1 MLNKMIILSSISI
14 KVLLP
19 LMILIG
25 IIALIPLIKSLLK
38 IKRTILF
45 SLEFLI
51 GLILSMIPYFQKV
64 FINSFSE
71 GLYIISLA
79 FFLFLSGLD
88 IDFSVFKHKEK
99 EPSILRW
106 SLKLL
111 LIIYLLG
118 FGISFFFKNEILHN
132 FWYGIILITI
142 FFTSTFASIVIPVVH
157 HKKGAS
163 SITIGKILCTYAS
176 FAELLSIIFLSIMM
190 IVMKSNQNAKPWL
203 LGVIVV
209 NLFILILL
217 KKLNKLNQISFFI
230 ALFLLL
236 LFIILSEQAG
246 VELILGAFLLGAVL
260 KWCGLNQNTFK
271 TIEHL
276 GYDFLIPIFFIIV
289 GFKIPLMDLNRQII
303 IFTLIILF
311 ALLIVK
317 APFLLLFKYDKS
329 RNILPIYLLSTST
342 LIVALGIDHFNL
354 LTFDLSKAMIIAS
367 SITIL
372 FSPLLFE
379 ILFVPPNN
387 DNITKIMH

>member
-1 MLNKMIILSSISI
+1 MLNKMIILSSINI
-14 KVLLP
+14 KVLFP

-38 IKRTILF
+38 IKRPILF
-45 SLEFLI
+45 SLEFFI
-51 GLILSMIPYFQKV
+51 GLILSMIPFFQKV
-64 FINSFSE
+64 FTNSFSE
-71 GLYIISLA
+71 ILYIISLA

-88 IDFSVFKHKEK
+88 IDFSVFKQKEK
-99 EPSILRW
+99 EPSVIRW

-118 FGISFFFKNEILHN
+118 FGVSFFFKNEILNN

-163 SITIGKILCTYAS
+163 SITIKKILCTYAS

-190 IVMKSNQNAKPWL
+190 IVIKLNQNAKPWL

-209 NLFILILL
+209 FLVILILL
-217 KKLNKLNQISFFI
+217 KKLNKSNQISFFTI
-230 ALFLLL
+230 LFLLL
-236 LFIILSEQAG
+236 LLTILSEQAG

-260 KWCGLNQNTFK
+260 NWYGLSQNTFK
-271 TIEHL
+271 SIENL
-276 GYDFLIPIFFIIV
+276 GYDFFIPIFFILV
-289 GFKIPLMDLNRQII
+289 GFKIPLMDINWRIT
-303 IFTLIILF
+303 IFTLIILVT
-311 ALLIVK
+311 LLIVK
-317 APFLLLFKYDKS
+317 APFLLLLKYDKS
-329 RNILPIYLLSTST
+329 RNVLPIYLLSTIT
-342 LIVALGIDHFNL
+342 LIVALGIEHFSL

-367 SITIL
+367 SITTL